1 MRVLVLYNSPT
12 LPADHP
18 VAAAETDVLHTVEFV
33 AAALA
38 EVGWEVNTLGI
49 NDDPQPLL
57 LHVADRRPDVVFN
70 LYEGTALRSET
81 EIYAAGL
88 LDWLRLPY
96 TGAKPA
102 AMLLARDK
110 ALAKR
115 LFRASGLP
123 TADFSVVTD
132 VAAGAPVTSWP
143 VFVKPATQDASVGID
158 HGSVVSS
165 AAELTGRL
173 RWLAERFSPPYL
185 IETYLPGREFNVS
198 IIDDPEPVVL
208 PIAEILF
215 DRSHPDLWP
224 IVSYASK
231 WEPGSRD
238 DLIAVPHCP
247 AEVDQ
252 ELRQRLT
259 DLALAAYRLIGCR
272 DYARVDMRTN
282 AEGEPFILEV
292 NPNPD
297 FSPGA
302 GLARAMKASGRDQA
316 AWTIALCRRRARKHS

>member
-1 MRVLVLYNSPT
+1 MRVLVLYNLPT
-12 LPADHP
+12 VSSDHP
-18 VAAAETDVLHTVEFV
+18 AATAEADVLHTVDFV

-38 EVGWEVNTLGI
+38 QVGWEVDLLGI

-57 LHVADRRPDVVFN
+57 QQVADRRPDVVFN
-70 LYEGTALRSET
+70 LYEGTAQRSET

-110 ALAKR
+110 VLAKR
-115 LFRASGLP
+115 LFRAAGLP
-123 TADFSVVTD
+123 TADFVVVSDAT
-132 VAAGAPVTSWP
+132 AAVPVTSWP

-158 HGSVVSS
+158 HGSVVGS
-165 AAELTGRL
+165 AAELARRL
-173 RWLAERFSPPYL
+173 RWLADHFPPPYL
-185 IETYLPGREFNVS
+185 IETYLPGREFNVG

-208 PIAEILF
+208 PISEIVF
-215 DRSHPDLWP
+215 DRSQADLWP

-231 WEPGSRD
+231 WEPGSRE
-238 DLIAVPHCP
+238 DLAAVPHCP
-247 AEVDQ
+247 AEVDPALQ
-252 ELRQRLT
+252 HRLT
-259 DLALAAYRLIGCR
+259 DLALSAYHLIGCR
-272 DYARVDMRTN
+272 DYARVDLRTN

-302 GLARAMKASGRDQA
+302 GLARAMKVSGRDQA
-316 AWTIALCRRRARKHS
+316 AWTIALCHRRAAEHL

>member
-12 LPADHP
+12 VPAEHP
-18 VAAAETDVLHTVEFV
+18 IAAAEADVLHTVEFV

-38 EVGWEVNTLGI
+38 QAGWEVHTLGI
-49 NDDPQPLL
+49 SDDPLPLMRR
-57 LHVADRRPDVVFN
+57 VAEGRPDVVFN

-96 TGAKPA
+96 TGARPA

-110 ALAKR
+110 VLAKR
-115 LFRASGLP
+115 LFRAEGLP
-123 TADFSVVTD
+123 TADFVAVTD
-132 VAAGAPVTSWP
+132 ITAPVPVSRWP

-165 AAELTGRL
+165 AAELAGRL
-173 RWLAERFSPPYL
+173 RWLAKQFPPPYL
-185 IETYLPGREFNVS
+185 IESYLPGREFNVG
-198 IIDDPEPVVL
+198 IIDDPDPVVL

-215 DRSHPDLWP
+215 DRSHTDLWP
-224 IVSYASK
+224 IVSYKSK
-231 WEPGSRD
+231 WEPGSRE
-238 DLIAVPHCP
+238 DLAAVPHCP
-247 AEVDQ
+247 AEVDAD
-252 ELRQRLT
+252 LQRRLS
-259 DLALAAYRLIGCR
+259 DLALSAYRLLGCR
-272 DYARVDMRTN
+272 DYARVDLRTD

-297 FSPGA
+297 FSPQA
-302 GLARAMKASGRDQA
+302 GLARALKVSGRDQVS
-316 AWTIALCRRRARKHS
+316 WTIALCRRRAAERA